1 MLQFTFSIVRT
12 KLISLVRER
21 SHMDPEPK
29 DVMVLEAIARGQNSE
44 QKIAKSTRL
53 TAFEVASIVERLIM
67 RGLIE
72 RTEKKGLLGTKSIL
86 KITNKGTQELQAR
99 KYELEERWQKMVLIA
114 KQGDK
119 KQFEEM
125 VQMNRSWLP
134 AMMFLGI
141 IDMMLWISTLSMM
154 GMAMHSAMPEGYTDA
169 DQADSGEADSGG
181 DYGSDFGDLGDISF

>member
-1 MLQFTFSIVRT
+1 
-12 KLISLVRER
+12 
-21 SHMDPEPK
+21 MDPEPK

-72 RTEKKGLLGTKSIL
+72 RTEKKGLLGTKTIL

-141 IDMMLWISTLSMM
+141 IDMMLWMSMLSMM

-169 DQADSGEADSGG
+169 DQADSGEADAGG